1 MSTAIMEFT
10 GEYRWL
16 SNFWLVPIEY
26 KGKYFPSVEH
36 AYCSAKSEDPIW
48 KEYCQNP
55 HFSAGAIK
63 KASRKVPLVE
73 NWNEIKESVM
83 EECLRN
89 KFSHPHLKE
98 LLLATGDAVLI
109 EGNWWNDQFWGVN
122 LRTNQGQNKLGELLM
137 CIREDLR
144 NNLNQEKRMGSNE
157 STSTDA

>member
-1 MSTAIMEFT
+1 MSISIMEFT

-16 SNFWLVPIEY
+16 SNFWLVPV
-26 KGKYFPSVEH
+26 KYNGGVFPSVEH
-36 AYCSAKSEDPIW
+36 AYCSAKSEDFIW
-48 KEYCQNP
+48 QEHCQNP

-83 EECLRN
+83 EDCLRS
-89 KFSHPHLKE
+89 KFSPPHLKE

-137 CIREDLR
+137 RIREDLR
-144 NNLNQEKRMGSNE
+144 NNFSQEKRL
-157 STSTDA
+157 DAYDLT

>member
-1 MSTAIMEFT
+1 MSTTIMEFT

-16 SNFWLVPIEY
+16 SNFWLVPVEY
-26 KGKYFPSVEH
+26 NGKHFPSVEH
-36 AYCSAKSEDPIW
+36 AYCSAKSEDFTW
-48 KEYCQNP
+48 KEHCQNT

-63 KASRKVPLVE
+63 KASRKVTLVE
-73 NWNEIKESVM
+73 NWDEIKESVM
-83 EECLRN
+83 EACLRS

-137 CIREDLR
+137 RIRGNLR
-144 NNLNQEKRMGSNE
+144 NTLNPENQ
-157 STSTDA
+157 